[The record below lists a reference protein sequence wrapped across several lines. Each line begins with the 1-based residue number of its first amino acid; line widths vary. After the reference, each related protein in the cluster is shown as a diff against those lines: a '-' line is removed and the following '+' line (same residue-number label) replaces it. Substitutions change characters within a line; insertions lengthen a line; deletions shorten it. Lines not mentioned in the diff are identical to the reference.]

1 MEPSRILFVST
12 VMEPYLP
19 ASEIATLVRQLSQG
33 TQDKG
38 NEIRIFM
45 PRFGCINERRNQ
57 LHEVIRLSG
66 MNLIID
72 DTDHPLIIKVATLPT
87 SRMQIY
93 FIDNEEYFQRR
104 AILHDETG
112 KLFEDNDERSIFFAR
127 GVLETVKKLRWPPDI
142 VHCHGWFTCLLAIF
156 LKKAYKDDP
165 LFANSKIVLSLYDE
179 PFTET
184 MNANAKQKL
193 LMDGIKAK
201 DVEVLSEP
209 SYENFMKLAIQY
221 SDGLIMGSKIVNQ
234 SLISYAKGLKKPI
247 LAYQGEEY
255 ISAYNTFYDKII
267 S

>member
-38 NEIRIFM
+38 HEIRTFI

-87 SRMQIY
+87 ARMQIY
-93 FIDNEEYFQRR
+93 FIDNEDYFQRR
-104 AILHDETG
+104 AILHNEKG
-112 KLFEDNDERSIFFAR
+112 QLFEDNDERSIFFAR
-127 GVLETVKKLRWPPDI
+127 GVLETVKKLRWSPDL
-142 VHCHGWFTCLLAIF
+142 VHCHGWFTCLLAVF

-179 PFTET
+179 QFTELLC
-184 MNANAKQKL
+184 ANAKQKL

-221 SDGLIMGSKIVNQ
+221 SDGLILGSKEINPTLVA
-234 SLISYAKGLKKPI
+234 YAKSLKKPVLAYQEEEYI
-247 LAYQGEEY
+247 LAY
-255 ISAYNTFYDKII
+255 NVFYDKII
-267 S
+267 